1 MEKAIRFEF
10 TDLKLFCLVAEHG
23 SLSHAA
29 QAMPLALSA
38 ASARIKALEAR
49 LETALFERKPR
60 GVVLTHAGKQFLE
73 YAQSLLRAAR
83 DAQRGMEA
91 LTGKGRNKLS
101 VFSNTTGMSTDLP
114 NKLGEFLS
122 AHPEVDIDLT
132 QCASKEVLKSVQSGE
147 ADLGIVDGDYNQREL
162 LFLLFQRNELIVVA
176 HPDTE
181 LGQLPACRFK
191 EWLQYPLIGY
201 LDNSSLQQFIERMS
215 LLNHISGSFRAKVPD
230 FNSVAS
236 LVASNVG
243 VAIMPRP
250 IALQL
255 QSRFQLTLVPLDE
268 PWANRE
274 LHVCVRPELENNVV
288 AFRLARYLSE
298 GVLT

>member
-1 MEKAIRFEF
+1 MEKSIRFEF

-29 QAMPLALSA
+29 QAMPIALSA
-38 ASARIKALEAR
+38 ASARIRALEER
-49 LETALFERKPR
+49 LETALFDRKPR
-60 GVVLTHAGKQFLE
+60 GVELTHAGTQFLE

-83 DAQRGMEA
+83 EAQRGMEA
-91 LTGKGRNKLS
+91 LSGKGRNKLN

-114 NKLGEFLS
+114 SKLGKFLNL
-122 AHPEVDIDLT
+122 HPEVDIDLA
-132 QCASKEVLKSVQSGE
+132 QHASKTVLKAVQSGD

-181 LGQLPACRFK
+181 LGRQESCRFK
-191 EWLQYPLIGY
+191 DWLQHPLIGY
-201 LDNSSLQQFIERMS
+201 LDDSSLQQFIERMS
-215 LLNHISGSFRAKVPD
+215 LLNHLSGSFRAKVPD

-243 VAIMPRP
+243 AAIMPRP

-255 QSRFQLTLVPLDE
+255 QSRFQLALVSLDE
-268 PWANRE
+268 AWANRE
-274 LHVCVRPELENNVV
+274 LHVCIRPELESNLI

-298 GVLT
+298 GVLS